1 MGVTITP
8 NRGLNLAD
16 NPKNRLYR
24 ATQSGTYTVSIPAG
38 VYEVQRQATTN
49 IIIGSTTLAPSTT
62 LQTVFINE
70 PQTSITF
77 ASTNST
83 DAVPWLEGPIT
94 SADGFSQQFNFR
106 PVYLSE
112 DNLWYTPT
120 GRNDRFWT
128 STNAIDWVNR
138 SRTSNAGPTAT
149 MVAKRP
155 GAGNLYIEASFAS
168 ATGAANYVVV
178 STNGVTWSTTSSRFF
193 NTSGESAPVALF
205 GANTYLVAGYGWRT
219 GGFFDGYIGLS
230 TNGLTWG
237 SQQVLFSGVS
247 NYNEWFTSGAF
258 GNGQFVLGTNLGSMR
273 TSTDGITWTVRNPLF
288 GGNQISHIT
297 FANGI
302 FMAGGGSGTLRTS
315 TDAITWTNVNSGMGT
330 ANINNIL
337 YDSINNVWTVMS
349 NANASIRVS
358 TNLTTWVSRSSATG
372 SFDEKGI
379 TWGNGL
385 YVHGFTDTQT
395 RSRWFRVANILTQ
408 LPSVPFTDTYIIL
421 EYKGTTR
428 TLS

>member
-49 IIIGSTTLAPSTT
+49 IIIGSTTLVPSTT
-62 LQTVFINE
+62 MQTLFINE

-77 ASTNST
+77 NST
-83 DAVPWLEGPIT
+83 VSTDTVPWLEGPMT
-94 SADGFSQQFNFR
+94 SADGFAQQFNFR
-106 PVYLSE
+106 PTYFAE
-112 DNLWYTPT
+112 DNIWYTPT

-128 STNAIDWVNR
+128 STNAIDWTNR
-138 SRTSNAGPTAT
+138 TRGSNAGPSAT

-155 GAGNLYIEASFAS
+155 GAGNFYVEASLAAS
-168 ATGAANYVVV
+168 TTSAGYVVL
-178 STNGVTWSTTSSRFF
+178 STNGITWSTTSSRFF
-193 NTSGESAPVALF
+193 NNQGEAAPVALF
-205 GANTYLVAGYGWRT
+205 GANTYLLAGYYFRT
-219 GGFFDGYIGLS
+219 GNNYDGVVSLS
-230 TNGLTWG
+230 TNGVTWTNV
-237 SQQVLFSGVS
+237 QVLFTGV
-247 NYNEWFTSGAF
+247 NPYAEWFQSGAF
-258 GNGQFVLGTNLGSMR
+258 GNGLFVLGTNLGGMR

-297 FANGI
+297 FANGR
-302 FMAGGGSGTLRTS
+302 FLAGGVNGTLRTS
-315 TDAITWTNVNSGMGT
+315 TDSITWTSVDSGIGIV
-330 ANINNIL
+330 NINNIL
-337 YDSINNVWTVMS
+337 YDTVNGLWTVMS
-349 NANASIRVS
+349 NTNGALRVS
-358 TNLTTWVSRSSATG
+358 SNLTTWVSRSSATG

-385 YVHGFTDTQT
+385 YVQGWTSNNSS
-395 RSRWFRVANILTQ
+395 SRWFRVANILTQ
-408 LPSVPFTDTYIIL
+408 SPSVPFTDTYIIL

-428 TLS
+428 TLN